1 MMDIED
7 MTNANDGAA
16 ALRALVENS
25 LDSEGL
31 TYMDNPDEGTIV
43 YDIDL
48 SLAVG
53 PVNVVIWVESGRI
66 GVGAVSS
73 FACDP
78 TDRETMLA
86 LAEYVCRVNAGLDL
100 GGFHLGFDDGDV
112 WYWNVLLTGGGNPS
126 RELIQQT
133 VFTPCLMWKRYGD
146 GFLKVATGTCTPEEA
161 VAEAETPHA
170 DDDER

>member
-1 MMDIED
+1 MDIED
-7 MTNANDGAA
+7 MTNDGAA
-16 ALRALVENS
+16 ALRALVEDA
-25 LDSEGL
+25 LDLEGL
-31 TYMDNPDEGTIV
+31 DYTKNPDEGTIV

-53 PVNVVIWVESGRI
+53 SVNVVIWVESGRI

-78 TDRETMLA
+78 EDREAMLA
-86 LAEYVCRVNAGLDL
+86 LAEYVCRVNAGSDL
-100 GGFHLGFDDGDV
+100 GGFQLGFDDGDV
-112 WYWNVLLTGGGNPS
+112 WYWDVLLTDGNNPS

-146 GFLKVATGTCTPEEA
+146 GFLKVATGASTPEEV
-161 VAEAETPHA
+161 VAEAETSHT